1 MRYGCPTRAGSLPLK
16 RSLQSLLFSGRL
28 GLRIPFPG
36 RDEILHLPMLLLTHT
51 EKDRRAGH
59 QSLRRGRA
67 SCVCEGGRCRRAWAV
82 GGFKAGVLFGGS
94 PEGRVT
100 IPGPG
105 GGQGRGDQRTPPCP
119 TPLADWDWDK
129 GGYYRGNRLSQPI
142 LGQALSHFG
151 TAVPLMGYRTCLR
164 VVGGGTY

>member
-1 MRYGCPTRAGSLPLK
+1 MPVTRACGGG
-16 RSLQSLLFSGRL
+16 RARAVCARGGGVAERGRL
-28 GLRIPFPG
+28 VVQG
-36 RDEILHLPMLLLTHT
+36 
-51 EKDRRAGH
+51 
-59 QSLRRGRA
+59 
-67 SCVCEGGRCRRAWAV
+67 
-82 GGFKAGVLFGGS
+82 GVLFGGS